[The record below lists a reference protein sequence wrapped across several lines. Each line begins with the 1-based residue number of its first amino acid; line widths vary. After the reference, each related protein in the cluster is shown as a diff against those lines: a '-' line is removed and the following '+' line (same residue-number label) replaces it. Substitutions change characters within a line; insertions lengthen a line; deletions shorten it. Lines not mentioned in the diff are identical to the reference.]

1 MQQVQRGRR
10 RTGADGCRRYLAYG
24 AISFDTRAGVLNDE
38 INPEWDPEI
47 IAQHEENRRQL
58 RVGLIHEFGNAE
70 HERKIEDFGALGS
83 APWSVIDRHNLFLQQ
98 VRESFS
104 FGAYY
109 PALVGAC
116 ALGERLL
123 NELIIRL
130 RGGYSSHPATVKVAT
145 HRTFNDWILCIEA
158 LFKWG
163 VLDDPLA
170 TKFNNLRKFRNRSV
184 HYGTHLADSDA
195 RDDALH
201 AVLLIQEIIEA
212 LFRPHGGPP
221 RFIAGTS
228 GHTFLS
234 LPAESEP
241 FTREFLLP
249 ASILVSPNFE
259 MKWNVDTGW
268 FDVFDDETYQD
279 EFFTLTDEEFAE
291 HRRRPRRNGGTH
303 PGEGAGKEQ
312 A

>member
-1 MQQVQRGRR
+1 MQQVQRVRQ
-10 RTGADGCRRYLAYG
+10 RTEADGYRRYLPNA
-24 AISFDTRAGVLNDE
+24 AISFDTRAHVLTDE
-38 INPEWDPEI
+38 IKPDWNPEI
-47 IAQHEENRRQL
+47 IAPHEENRRQI
-58 RVGLIHEFGNAE
+58 RIGLIHEFRNAE
-70 HERKIEDFGALGS
+70 HERKIDDFGALGA
-83 APWSVIDRHNLFLQQ
+83 APWSVIDRHNLFMRQI
-98 VRESFS
+98 RDSFA

-123 NELIIRL
+123 NELVIRL
-130 RGGYSSHPATVKVAT
+130 RVAYRSHPATVKVAT
-145 HRTFNDWILCIEA
+145 QRTFNDWVLCIEA

-170 TKFNNLRKFRNRSV
+170 TKFNNHRKFRNRSV
-184 HYGTHLADSDA
+184 HYGTHLTGSDA

-212 LFRPHGGPP
+212 LFKPHGGPP

-228 GHTFLS
+228 GHTFFS
-234 LPAESEP
+234 LLAESEP

-259 MKWNVDTGW
+259 MRWNAATGW

-279 EFFTLTDEEFAE
+279 EFFTLTDEEFAD
-291 HRRRPRRNGGTH
+291 HRRFPRRST
-303 PGEGAGKEQ
+303 
-312 A
+312 